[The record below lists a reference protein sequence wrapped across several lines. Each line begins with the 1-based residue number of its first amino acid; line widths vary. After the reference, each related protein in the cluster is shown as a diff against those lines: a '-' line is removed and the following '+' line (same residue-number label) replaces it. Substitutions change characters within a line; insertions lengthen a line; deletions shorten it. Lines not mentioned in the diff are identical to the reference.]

1 MTSVGSAD
9 GDWAPRLRPHAQFGE
24 SPDLG
29 PRLRAFHA
37 WQVERWPRLR
47 DSLEALGAVR
57 TREIPVGE
65 RPVTLQWNPGRVAS
79 TTAKVDAASLEA
91 RACFLCPDN
100 LPPEEFGL
108 SFGDDLVLL
117 ANPAPIVPLHLVAA
131 HRGHRAQEL
140 EPVLEAA
147 VDLASATAG
156 HLTVFYNGPRCGASA
171 PDHIHLQAVETGWL
185 PDEALLE
192 PGAAGSARGGRR
204 LVEGPALEVVA
215 LRGSSRVLAVMRGS
229 RDGVIRGVRT
239 AMDALG
245 AVTDPADEPPVNLLL
260 AGVDDGVSAMFYPR
274 GAHRPACYT
283 AEGPG
288 QRLISPGALDMA
300 GLVITVREQDYL
312 AVDESTLAGIFE
324 ETSLDPGRADRF
336 EAELERR
343 LDHG

>member
-1 MTSVGSAD
+1 MTSGD
-9 GDWAPRLRPHAQFGE
+9 GEETWARRLRSPERFGE
-24 SPDLG
+24 APALG

-37 WQVERWPRLR
+37 WQAGRWPRLR
-47 DSLEALGAVR
+47 DSQEALGAVR
-57 TREIPVGE
+57 TRQLAIGA
-65 RPVTLQWNPGRVAS
+65 RSATLQWNPGRVAS
-79 TTAKVDAASLEA
+79 TTAKVDAASLSA
-91 RACFLCPDN
+91 RPCFLCPDN

-108 SFGDDLVLL
+108 AFGDDLVLL

-131 HRGHRAQEL
+131 HRGHRPQEL

-147 VDLASATAG
+147 VDLASTTAG

-192 PGAAGSARGGRR
+192 PGAARGAGGRL
-204 LVEGPALEVVA
+204 LVDGPGLEMVA
-215 LRGSSRVLAVMRGS
+215 LRGSSRVLAAMRGS
-229 RDGVIRGVRT
+229 PDGVIRGVRT
-239 AMDALG
+239 AMEALG
-245 AVTDPADEPPVNLLL
+245 TVTDPAEEPPVNLLL
-260 AGVDDGVSAMFYPR
+260 VGDGDGMGALLYPR

-283 AEGPG
+283 AEGPE

-300 GLVITVREQDYL
+300 GLVITVREEDYL
-312 AVDESTLAGIFE
+312 GVDGSTLAGIFE
-324 ETSLDPGRADRF
+324 ETSLDPDRADRF